1 MGINPRKNQLKEI
14 FPKCQTSSEI
24 LNLTELKC
32 AKIQTY
38 LQGYIH
44 RVGEAKDLGPT
55 IFQRFILKYM

>member
-1 MGINPRKNQLKEI
+1 MGHQSKKNQLKEI
-14 FPKCQTSSEI
+14 LPKCQTSSEI
-24 LNLTELKC
+24 LNLTESKC

-55 IFQRFILKYM
+55 IFQRFILRYM

>member
-44 RVGEAKDLGPT
+44 RVGEAKDL
-55 IFQRFILKYM
+55 